1 MKKLIAL
8 LAITG
13 IMANARPAEAQ
24 KIIPKFIRK
33 MYFEKDTS
41 KHSSFVVLPVLSSAP
56 ETGIE
61 AGGAALYSFYSDTL
75 HHDTRVSN
83 IYGYATVTTKGQNRL
98 SLSTTYWSPQNKY
111 HYSAS
116 IGRMDFPFTFYG
128 IGNNTAKADGV
139 NVGQKR
145 YRLMLEAQKL
155 VTKNIYVGL
164 VGGGYKYNFDSNNLA
179 SIYYSPQVQD
189 RAGGTYLYL
198 GPSFIFDSRNNNT
211 YTTKGMML
219 NAYYEL
225 LQGVFGNNSY
235 QGGFLNVEYTAF
247 QQLSKRFVLGFD
259 VQEQSLTGAR
269 SPFYLLPQM
278 GSDEMMRGYYGGRY
292 RDRNFI
298 AGQTELR
305 YRLNERIGVVGFLGT
320 GEVFHKSFTL
330 QALKPNYGGGLRYF
344 FDVEKGLSIRADY
357 GIGQKP
363 FGEQRESGFYMGLG
377 EAF

>member
-8 LAITG
+8 LAISG
-13 IMANARPAEAQ
+13 ITASLRPAEAQ

-33 MYFEKDTS
+33 MYFDKDTS
-41 KHSSFVVLPVLSSAP
+41 KRSSFVVLPVLSSAP
-56 ETGIE
+56 ETGVE

-83 IYGYATVTTKGQNRL
+83 LYGYATVTTKGQNRL
-98 SLSTTYWSPQNKY
+98 SLSTAYWSPQNKY

-128 IGNNTAKADGV
+128 IGNNTAKANGV

-179 SIYYSPQVQD
+179 SIYYSPQVED

-198 GPSFIFDSRNNNT
+198 GPSFIFDTRNNNT

-219 NAYYEL
+219 NVYYEL

-235 QGGFLNVEYTAF
+235 QGGFVNVEYTTF
-247 QQLSKRFVLGFD
+247 HQLSKRFVLGFD

-292 RDRNFI
+292 RDRDFI
-298 AGQTELR
+298 AAQTELR

-320 GEVFHKSFTL
+320 GEVFHNSFTF

-357 GIGQKP
+357 GVGQKP
-363 FGEQRESGFYMGLG
+363 FGEQRESGFYVGLG